1 MLVIAI
7 LLLLSAVATAVA
19 LVAASPLFRSVTMA
33 IDSWADTLQGSAE
46 QPR

>member
-19 LVAASPLFRSVTMA
+19 VLAASPLFRMVTLA
-33 IDSWADTLQGSAE
+33 IDRWADDVQGQAHSN
-46 QPR
+46 

>member
-19 LVAASPLFRSVTMA
+19 IRAASPLFRMVTLA
-33 IDSWADTLQGSAE
+33 IDRWADDVQGQAHSN
-46 QPR
+46 

>member
-19 LVAASPLFRSVTMA
+19 VLAASPLFRMVTLA
-33 IDSWADTLQGSAE
+33 IDSWADDVQGQAHSN
-46 QPR
+46 